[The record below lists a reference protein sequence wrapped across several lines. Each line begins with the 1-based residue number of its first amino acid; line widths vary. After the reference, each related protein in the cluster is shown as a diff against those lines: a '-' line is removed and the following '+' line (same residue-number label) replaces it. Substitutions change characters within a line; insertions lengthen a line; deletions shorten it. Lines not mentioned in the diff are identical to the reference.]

1 MLDIKLQPIIGK
13 VAKSSLNLENTLKNE
28 QGQLE
33 STDYQHIEY
42 CMANTSQFIPISQ
55 HRHIGL
61 VEAITNTSDLD
72 WTYRKN
78 GISFINKKTDDSLFF
93 CRMDSGNWYADTPIR
108 LPRYDGLVW
117 ISVVDQITMERL
129 LGLFFAGSDWFSST
143 SWFDSPVPFEIVS
156 SKGMYGMY

>member
-61 VEAITNTSDLD
+61 VEAITNTSNLD

-108 LPRYDGLVW
+108 LTRYDGLVW
-117 ISVVDQITMERL
+117 TAVVDQQTMKKL
-129 LGLFFAGSDWFSST
+129 LELFFAESDWFSVTVWTEAPDPFWVSLGSD
-143 SWFDSPVPFEIVS
+143 SWN
-156 SKGMYGMY
+156 